1 LESKSELSLELTNK
15 TTVLRF
21 QAGDDVFF
29 TSDLLSYFVTQSSFR
44 FVEPLPQISNGG
56 DIFSVFLASFL
67 ALLEFDG
74 KVINTFISCG
84 ESICRQKSKQE
95 SK

>member
-1 LESKSELSLELTNK
+1 
-15 TTVLRF
+15 
-21 QAGDDVFF
+21 
-29 TSDLLSYFVTQSSFR
+29 
-44 FVEPLPQISNGG
+44 VEPIPQISNGG
-56 DIFSVFLASFL
+56 GIFSAFLASFL
-67 ALLEFDG
+67 ALLAFDG

>member
-1 LESKSELSLELTNK
+1 MRL
-15 TTVLRF
+15 
-21 QAGDDVFF
+21 QASDDVFF
-29 TSDLLSYFVTQSSFR
+29 TSDLLSYFVTQSSFC
-44 FVEPLPQISNGG
+44 FVEPLPKISNGG
-56 DIFSVFLASFL
+56 GILFSFFASFL